1 MIYACVCVSVCVY
14 PSHVIHRCKALWNFF
29 YLGVVEKNHLTPTHY
44 SSVYKYALERSFNK
58 TTQKSFIKSN
68 AVSNSAVNIG
78 SVMGLGHI
86 LHCNCTYV
94 IICTNLIRNFWVDIL
109 FIQQAI
115 QVPFDFLCIS
125 YYKYISL

>member
-1 MIYACVCVSVCVY
+1 MCVCVCLCVSLTRDSQMQSFMEY
-14 PSHVIHRCKALWNFF
+14 FLLRC
-29 YLGVVEKNHLTPTHY
+29 GGKNHLTPTHY

-94 IICTNLIRNFWVDIL
+94 IICTNLIRNF
-109 FIQQAI
+109 
-115 QVPFDFLCIS
+115 
-125 YYKYISL
+125 